1 MPRHSRLEFLSALYM
16 NKENKMR
23 FLVKVNWP
31 NENANA
37 HVASGKVGETVQ
49 GILEQIKPEAV
60 YFGLEGGERTMFM
73 IVNLDEAS
81 QMPSVAE
88 PMFLELDAR
97 IEMIPVMTPEDL
109 AKANL

>member
-1 MPRHSRLEFLSALYM
+1 
-16 NKENKMR
+16 
-23 FLVKVNWP
+23 
-31 NENANA
+31 
-37 HVASGKVGETVQ
+37 
-49 GILEQIKPEAV
+49 
-60 YFGLEGGERTMFM
+60 MFM

-97 IEMIPVMTPEDL
+97 IEMIPVMTPEAL